1 MNSEFQTLDK
11 KIDALGVKIDCLMDM
26 SSRNDERL
34 KRNEQD
40 VSELRIKIE
49 RIENNEN
56 TNLREYKKWS
66 LGIAGAIITAVL
78 VASISLTFGLG

>member
-1 MNSEFQTLDK
+1 MNSEFQSLDK
-11 KIDALGVKIDCLMDM
+11 KIDALGAKIDCLMDM

-40 VSELRIKIE
+40 VSDLRIKIE

-56 TNLREYKKWS
+56 TNLKEYKKWS
-66 LGIAGAIITAVL
+66 LGIAGTMISAILGGAVL
-78 VASISLTFGLG
+78 LVLGLG